1 MLGAQAHQEVF
12 RVPSLFLEAK
22 PGDFILG
29 GPVLAFSFSLAV
41 WCLLGLLAFGVY
53 ALA

>member
-1 MLGAQAHQEVF
+1 MLGAQAHQEAF

-29 GPVLAFSFSLAV
+29 GPVLAFSFSLVA
-41 WCLLGLLAFGVY
+41 WCLLGLLAYAVY
-53 ALA
+53 VVA